1 MRVVDPSNP
10 MPKYLQI
17 SHWLRELI
25 RNGRYQSGEKL
36 PSEVELSKI
45 CQVHR
50 NTLRQAISDLV
61 SQGILRKE
69 KGFGTFVTAS
79 GPVSVKHS
87 LKQISSFKDDLAE
100 LGIREKTVLLKTEVV
115 ESPPLVAERLFLGP
129 GSRVVMI
136 RRLRTGDGIPLIY
149 EESYLPYDMFQGITD
164 MDLTGSMYKI
174 ITRVFKTVLERS
186 EQAILAV
193 NLNKKIARL
202 LTLPENSAGLFME
215 SVTYNDRNIPV
226 EVLFSYYRGD
236 KYRFEI
242 ELGRYRLNGNGL
254 NLISVGL

>member
-25 RNGRYQSGEKL
+25 RSGRYKRGEKL

-45 CQVHR
+45 CRVHR
-50 NTLRQAISDLV
+50 NTLRQAITDLV

-69 KGFGTFVTAS
+69 KGFGTFITS
-79 GPVSVKHS
+79 DGPVSVKHT
-87 LKQISSFKDDLAE
+87 LKQISSFKDDLSE
-100 LGIREKTVLLKTEVV
+100 IGIQEKTVILKAEVV
-115 ESPPLVAERLFLGP
+115 ESPALVAERLFLGP
-129 GSRVVMI
+129 GRKVVMV

-149 EESYLPYDMFQGITD
+149 EESYLPNDMFQGITE

-174 ITRVFKTVLERS
+174 ITREFKTVLERC
-186 EQAILAV
+186 EQDIMAV
-193 NLNKKIARL
+193 NLNRKIARL

-215 SVTYNDRNIPV
+215 SVTYNDNNIPV

-254 NLISVGL
+254 NLIAGAL